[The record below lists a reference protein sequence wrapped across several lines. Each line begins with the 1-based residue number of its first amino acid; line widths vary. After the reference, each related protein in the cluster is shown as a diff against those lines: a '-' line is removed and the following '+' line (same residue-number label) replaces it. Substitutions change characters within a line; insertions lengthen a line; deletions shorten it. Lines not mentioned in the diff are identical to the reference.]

1 MTPKGG
7 SSSVEEGAKKV
18 ELLVYLI
25 ILVVLLGAFFN
36 IPMALTNYIIQ
47 WLISAII
54 SSVFSL
60 AAGAII
66 EAFTGDFLKT
76 IALNIEIRGF
86 KFSITAF
93 AIATLIVKV
102 ALFKRL

>member
-1 MTPKGG
+1 MTPKGE
-7 SSSVEEGAKKV
+7 SSSVEEGTKKV

-25 ILVVLLGAFFN
+25 ILVVLLGVFFN
-36 IPMALTNYIIQ
+36 IPMALTNYLIQ
-47 WLISAII
+47 WLTSAII

-93 AIATLIVKV
+93 AIGTLIVKV
-102 ALFKRL
+102 ALFNRL